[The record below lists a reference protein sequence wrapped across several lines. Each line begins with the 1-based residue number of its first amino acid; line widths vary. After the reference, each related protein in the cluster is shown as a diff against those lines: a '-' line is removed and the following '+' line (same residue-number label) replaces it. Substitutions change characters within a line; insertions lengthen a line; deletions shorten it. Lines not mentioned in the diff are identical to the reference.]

1 MVISTKYVYFTY
13 FKLCSI
19 IKFNNFPF
27 VYSTLV
33 LLINYMQ
40 KYPMPFPVWI
50 LTGPTASGKTDIALK
65 ISESIGAEIVS
76 ADSMLVYRG
85 MDIGTEKP
93 SLAVRSK
100 IPHHLIDIV
109 EPWEE
114 YSVGRYVKD
123 FEVVTQGLYRQ
134 GKQFIVVGG
143 TALYLKAI
151 MDGLFEGPPA
161 DWEYRNYLK
170 AVSVE
175 KGPGYLHK
183 MLSDIDPET
192 AVKLHFNDQ
201 KRIIRALE
209 VFKTTGQRIS
219 SFQTQF
225 GCKNPKYNCT
235 LVAIAYDRDVLYK
248 RIETRVD
255 RMFTRGLVD
264 EVRTLLNNPLGLS
277 KQASQALGYK
287 EIIDFFNGKYTLSEV
302 SNEIKQRTRRFAK
315 RQMTWFRSFPNIHWI
330 HASADG
336 DTTRLS
342 EEVMQ
347 CFTQNKPLSKE
358 TT

>member
-1 MVISTKYVYFTY
+1 
-13 FKLCSI
+13 
-19 IKFNNFPF
+19 
-27 VYSTLV
+27 
-33 LLINYMQ
+33 
-40 KYPMPFPVWI
+40 MPLPIWI
-50 LTGPTASGKTDIALK
+50 LTGPTASGKTDIGLK
-65 ISESIGAEIVS
+65 IAEDTHAEIIS

-93 SLAVRSK
+93 SLAVRNK

-114 YSVGRYVKD
+114 YSVGQYVKD
-123 FEVVTQGLYRQ
+123 FEIVTQRLCQQ

-170 AVSVE
+170 SVAME
-175 KGPGYLHK
+175 KGPNCLHK
-183 MLSDIDPET
+183 MLADIDPET
-192 AVKLHFNDQ
+192 AGKLHFNDQ

-209 VFKTTGQRIS
+209 VFRTTGQRIS

-225 GCKNPKYNCT
+225 GHKNPKYDCVV
-235 LVAIAYDRDVLYK
+235 VAIEYNRDILYK

-255 RMFTRGLVD
+255 RMFMRGLVD
-264 EVRTLLNNPLGLS
+264 EVRTLLSNPLGLS

-287 EIIDFFNGKYTLSEV
+287 EVIDFFNGKYTLSEV
-302 SNEIKQRTRRFAK
+302 SAEIKQRTRRFAK
-315 RQMTWFRSFPNIHWI
+315 RQMTWFRSFPNIRWI
-330 HASADG
+330 HASVDS

-342 EEVMQ
+342 KEVLT
-347 CFTQNKPLSKE
+347 CFTQNKPLSEEAYK
-358 TT
+358 